1 MPDRT
6 VCTDDKGC
14 ASATVCVVTLRAAQP
29 CGTLATPWLAGGERP
44 TESSY
49 PFAQRFGAPEDKFHG
64 REGPCVA
71 TRLTGGFPGRHERSH
86 R

>member
-29 CGTLATPWLAGGERP
+29 CGTLATPWLAAVSGLPKAATPSLKDSGHRRTSSMDERVHA
-44 TESSY
+44 S
-49 PFAQRFGAPEDKFHG
+49 RRG
-64 REGPCVA
+64 
-71 TRLTGGFPGRHERSH
+71 
-86 R
+86 